1 MLNRL
6 LEDAS
11 KPGKGQREKSGTKPP
26 DSTRRSSTAREVG
39 EGVGAMTGA
48 GERETLVQTGRSR
61 LERAGLTPG
70 VTDLFFSH
78 GAKAS
83 ICQQFPGCV
92 VDLARYQVWRNRNK
106 GQSSKK
112 PKPKRKGCRCCCGRF
127 EFFLKV
133 PGHGK

>member
-70 VTDLFFSH
+70 VTDLFFFSRCK
-78 GAKAS
+78 GS

-92 VDLARYQVWRNRNK
+92 VDLARYQVWRTETKDRAVK
-106 GQSSKK
+106 TETRTEG
-112 PKPKRKGCRCCCGRF
+112 
-127 EFFLKV
+127 V
-133 PGHGK
+133 

>member
-11 KPGKGQREKSGTKPP
+11 KPGKGQRETSGTKPP

-39 EGVGAMTGA
+39 EGVGAMTGG

-61 LERAGLTPG
+61 LEQAGLTPG

-78 GAKAS
+78 GAKGAFAS
-83 ICQQFPGCV
+83 GFP
-92 VDLARYQVWRNRNK
+92 AVWWTLRGTRC
-106 GQSSKK
+106 GE
-112 PKPKRKGCRCCCGRF
+112 PKQRT
-127 EFFLKV
+127 EQ
-133 PGHGK
+133 